1 MRTADVPWFSG
12 SGAGAMS
19 LSDETMPRPGD
30 RYAASL
36 RAPSSDGL
44 GTAATLGLAV
54 LVTMLPVVMHLTGQA
69 AGIAVCFALALL
81 VANFAAAAAP
91 VVLIFSYVFQNLF
104 VALISPQIG
113 DLDEFNAIRAYNFI
127 LTAAVWAVVAGSY
140 WIERASF
147 EARLRSVIDL
157 TTVALAFIGLYFLI
171 GARIDPSGASVYLRN
186 IAAPFLLFQ
195 IFAIVAYRYRV
206 SVTTALILVATA
218 ALIFGYIE
226 LLAPEKLFRLIN
238 GDIYLK
244 WRMKQEYESGAWL
257 KEMHET
263 GRVYRSYLDA
273 MVVNFLNTPF
283 FGDLGLR
290 FHRIVGP
297 NFHPISFAYCLAI
310 FSVLFVAIGQW
321 WFAIVAFPVLLVIGS
336 KGALLLVVG
345 VIAARATVLR
355 FRGLRPLW
363 VYTALLLCYAAAA
376 IVIGIKG
383 QDYHVIGFIGGLNG
397 FLKNPF
403 GHGIGVG
410 GNLSLNMTVID
421 WNRSQ
426 SIGST
431 DVAVESAVG
440 VLLFQMGVFGIAL
453 LAILGS
459 IAVSLWKL
467 YSRTRDQILAVAA
480 LGLLTIIVNG
490 IFQEEALF
498 SPVALGLMLAFSGA
512 LLGRCYRVAAVRDV
526 GARQSRLPAQLAGT
540 GHSS

>member
-1 MRTADVPWFSG
+1 MRTPGVPRLSG
-12 SGAGAMS
+12 WGAGAMS
-19 LSDETMPRPGD
+19 LSEKTMPRPGD
-30 RYAASL
+30 WYAASL
-36 RAPSSDGL
+36 RAPSSEGL

-54 LVTMLPVVMHLTGQA
+54 LVTMLPVVMHLAGQA

-81 VANFAAAAAP
+81 VANFAASAAP

-113 DLDEFNAIRAYNFI
+113 SLDEFNAIRAYNFVV
-127 LTAAVWAVVAGSY
+127 TAAVWVVVAGSY
-140 WIERASF
+140 WIDRASF

-157 TTVALAFIGLYFLI
+157 TTVALVFIGLYFLI

-206 SVTTALILVATA
+206 SVTTALILIATA

-263 GRVYRSYLDA
+263 GRVYRGYLDA
-273 MVVNFLNTPF
+273 MVINFLNTPF
-283 FGDLGLR
+283 LSDLGLR

-297 NFHPISFAYCLAI
+297 NFHSISFAYCLAV
-310 FSVLFVAIGQW
+310 FSVLFVAIGHW
-321 WFAIVAFPVLLVIGS
+321 WFAILAFPVLLVIGS
-336 KGALLLVVG
+336 KGALLLVVA
-345 VIAARATVLR
+345 VIAARATILR

-363 VYTALLLCYAAAA
+363 VYTALLLCYAATA

-426 SIGST
+426 NIGST

-453 LAILGS
+453 IAIVGS

-467 YSRTRDQILAVAA
+467 YSRTRDQILAVSA

-512 LLGRCYRVAAVRDV
+512 LLGRFYRVAAVRDV
-526 GARQSRLPAQLAGT
+526 GAGKSRPPAQLAGT
-540 GHSS
+540 GHCY

>member
-1 MRTADVPWFSG
+1 MRTPDVPRLSG

-19 LSDETMPRPGD
+19 LSEKTMPRPGD
-30 RYAASL
+30 WYAASL
-36 RAPSSDGL
+36 RAPSSEGL

-54 LVTMLPVVMHLTGQA
+54 LVTMLPVVMHLAGQA

-81 VANFAAAAAP
+81 VANFAASAAP

-104 VALISPQIG
+104 VALISPQVG
-113 DLDEFNAIRAYNFI
+113 SLDEFNAIRAYNFV
-127 LTAAVWAVVAGSY
+127 LTAAVWVVVAGSY
-140 WIERASF
+140 WIDRASF

-157 TTVALAFIGLYFLI
+157 TTVALVFIGLYFLI

-206 SVTTALILVATA
+206 SVTTALILIATA

-263 GRVYRSYLDA
+263 GRVYRGYLDA
-273 MVVNFLNTPF
+273 MVINFLNTPF
-283 FGDLGLR
+283 LSDLGLR

-297 NFHPISFAYCLAI
+297 NFHSISFAYCLAV
-310 FSVLFVAIGQW
+310 FSVLFVAIGHW
-321 WFAIVAFPVLLVIGS
+321 WFAILAFPVLLVIGS
-336 KGALLLVVG
+336 KGALLLVVA
-345 VIAARATVLR
+345 VIAARATILR

-363 VYTALLLCYAAAA
+363 VYTALLLCYAATA

-426 SIGST
+426 NIGST

-453 LAILGS
+453 IAILGS

-467 YSRTRDQILAVAA
+467 YSRTRNQILAVSA

-512 LLGRCYRVAAVRDV
+512 LLGRFYRVAAVRNV
-526 GARQSRLPAQLAGT
+526 GAEKSRPPAQLAGT
-540 GHSS
+540 GHCY